1 MHTQW
6 HVFLPDNPR
15 WLAPLLLAV
24 LALLSTPSNAQPDN
38 IQPTPTEVYR
48 VDTRPPDDVFAHGFT
63 SEGQLQ
69 NLLAHA
75 LGSSC
80 DAEDPAYRS
89 AWVSTTTN
97 REQTLQVATQRLRQG
112 NIPQTAL
119 NGGSGIWIYTITPD
133 SSYLHVLHVL
143 SEAML
148 NGRVSQ
154 RGYTPSHAAMLGQL
168 ISPPSTLFHDAEIV
182 THRVPPSS
190 VRSARLAALNPEDNP
205 RQPLIQPVGGVS
217 NAGYRAPQTTMTNM
231 VNNLNELVPPASIA
245 LYLQPA
251 PQSCFMFCDGAFGA
265 GNYSERERRSIPAR
279 AICQAKPSA
288 SRAFLGS
295 ED

>member
-6 HVFLPDNPR
+6 RLFLPDNAR
-15 WLAPLLLAV
+15 LFAPLLLAV
-24 LALLSTPSNAQPDN
+24 LALLSTLANAQPDN

-63 SEGQLQ
+63 SDGQLQ

-80 DAEDPAYRS
+80 DAETPAYRS

-97 REQTLQVATQRLRQG
+97 RLQTLQVATQRLRQG
-112 NIPQTAL
+112 SIPQHAL

-133 SSYLHVLHVL
+133 SSYLHVLSVL
-143 SEAML
+143 TAAML
-148 NGRVSQ
+148 NGRNNQ
-154 RGYTPSHAAMLGQL
+154 RGYTPSHADMLAHL
-168 ISPPSTLFHDAEIV
+168 MSPPTTLFNDAEIV
-182 THRVPPSS
+182 THRVPASS
-190 VRSARLAALNPEDNP
+190 VVRARIVALSPADEP
-205 RQPLIQPVGGVS
+205 TQPLIQPRNGVV
-217 NAGYRAPQTTMTNM
+217 NPGYQAPQTTMTNA
-231 VNNLNELVPPASIA
+231 VNNLNELVPPSSIA

-251 PQSCFMFCDGAFGA
+251 QQSCFMFCDGAFGA
-265 GNYSERERRSIPAR
+265 GNYSERQRRSVPAR
-279 AICQAKPSA
+279 AICQAKPNA
-288 SRAFLGS
+288 SRAFFGS